1 MYKLINGCV
10 VICIFIA
17 KIKIDMQAEIIT
29 IGDEILIGQILDTNS
44 KWIAKEL
51 NKIGITVYQI
61 TSIQDN
67 KEHILK
73 ALKEAQNNADIVII
87 TGGLGPTN
95 DDITKYTLTEYFEDT
110 LVLNNEIVEHIKT
123 LFAKINYPFTEI
135 NKNQALMPKSCIPLK
150 NELGTAAGMWF
161 ENKNKVVIVMPGVPY
176 EMRGLMTKKVLP
188 KLKKTYKLKF
198 ILHKT
203 IQTYGMG
210 ESVLAEKIESWENN
224 LPSFIKLAYLPS
236 FGKVRL
242 RLSAKGN
249 NKQELEDKVNNEAKK
264 LLKIIP
270 EIISG
275 FEDSETI
282 EAQIG
287 NLLTKNKQTIATA
300 ESCTG
305 GNIAHKI
312 TLVPGSSAYFIGSM
326 VSYNVAIKINE
337 LNIDKRLIEKHSV
350 VSAEVASA
358 MAKSIQHKFKTD
370 YAIATTGNA
379 GPTTD
384 TTDKTVGT
392 VFIAVATPN
401 NIITKEFYFG
411 KPREKVIER
420 TTNKALEM
428 LKKEILKKD

>member
-1 MYKLINGCV
+1 
-10 VICIFIA
+10 
-17 KIKIDMQAEIIT
+17 MQAEIIT